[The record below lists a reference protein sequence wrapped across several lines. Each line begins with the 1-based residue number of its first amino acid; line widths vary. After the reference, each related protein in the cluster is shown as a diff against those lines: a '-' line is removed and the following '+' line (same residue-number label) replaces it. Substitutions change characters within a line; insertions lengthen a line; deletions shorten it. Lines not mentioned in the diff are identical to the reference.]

1 MGFMIESLLCL
12 LRERAWTR
20 GGRFC
25 YAPDCGSVQTNE
37 TMGRKGSETDSHLA
51 NTDMNN
57 VDIYWLFN
65 SYIKLL

>member
-25 YAPDCGSVQTNE
+25 YAPDCGSVQINE
-37 TMGRKGSETDSHLA
+37 TMARKGS
-51 NTDMNN
+51 